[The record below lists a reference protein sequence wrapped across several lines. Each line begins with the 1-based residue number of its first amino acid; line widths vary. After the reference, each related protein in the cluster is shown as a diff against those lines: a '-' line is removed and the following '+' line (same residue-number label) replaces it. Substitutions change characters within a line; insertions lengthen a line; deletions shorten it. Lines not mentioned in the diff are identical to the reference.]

1 MRCLLIFLIVFL
13 FQSARSSLSSLLD
26 LVRPS
31 WSLTSSTLLLPELP
45 GLLASSPSSRP
56 VPPLPFLST
65 PLPDLAAVLTG
76 RVSLLEISRHLLFLW
91 TISRLAS
98 RSTLTSS
105 SELSAR
111 FLRRLLENSWSEVLL
126 IFFTNLSISLV
137 EPGALEFLL
146 RL

>member
-56 VPPLPFLST
+56 VPPLHVLSS